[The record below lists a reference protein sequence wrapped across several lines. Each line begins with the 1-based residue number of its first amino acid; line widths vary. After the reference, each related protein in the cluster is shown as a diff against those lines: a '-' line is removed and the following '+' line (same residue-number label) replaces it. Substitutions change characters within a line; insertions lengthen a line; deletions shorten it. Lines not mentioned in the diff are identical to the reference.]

1 MSRSV
6 KIIFSELIDECAHS
20 FFIHAVGEIGAFL
33 HFKLMLMHF
42 RGESL
47 DMVQADAVV
56 FAFALDETDG

>member
-6 KIIFSELIDECAHS
+6 KIVFSELIDECAHS

-33 HFKLMLMHF
+33 HFKLMLMYF
-42 RGESL
+42 SGESL
-47 DMVQADAVV
+47 DVVPVDAAV